1 MVEAYSTITDSILM
15 NNVAVGKICRIQR
28 AIIDKGVR
36 IPDGIEIGYN
46 TKNDRKHFTVT
57 DSGIVVIQKGTA
69 F

>member
-1 MVEAYSTITDSILM
+1 M
-15 NNVAVGKICRIQR
+15 NNVAIGKNCRIQR

-36 IPDGIEIGYN
+36 IPDGTDIGYN
-46 TKNDRKHFTVT
+46 LKNDRKRFTVT